1 MLEKRVKTEETKQRS
16 ELWDLMS
23 VSLTGRSKELHTLWA
38 GSTTDFTSHAERF
51 SWGSEVSEIL
61 KTSFCK
67 YCSALDLPLVCWS
80 WLLLS
85 PLTMI
90 NHVLTSLLAFWH
102 KTVEDK
108 EKQDLKNSVLCDKVY
123 TKKYYFGTT
132 EDTKNGHTMRLIPFK
147 YFKLK
152 TSFLIRF
159 QFRMLN
165 VCYIQ

>member
-1 MLEKRVKTEETKQRS
+1 
-16 ELWDLMS
+16 
-23 VSLTGRSKELHTLWA
+23 
-38 GSTTDFTSHAERF
+38 
-51 SWGSEVSEIL
+51 
-61 KTSFCK
+61 
-67 YCSALDLPLVCWS
+67 
-80 WLLLS
+80 
-85 PLTMI
+85 MI

-108 EKQDLKNSVLCDKVY
+108 EKQDLKNSFLCDKVY

-159 QFRMLN
+159 QIRMLN